1 MRHVRPLS
9 QGWCGASG
17 PGHAFTLAIFARF
30 CTLAVHQFVTLL
42 NHLLNFLAP
51 ALWLALLMPGLARLL
66 WRGAPTRLKLGE
78 QVGIQLV
85 AGILVLIAGL
95 VLLGRDGAML
105 TYAVLVG
112 VAGVTQWV
120 MQR

>member
-1 MRHVRPLS
+1 M
-9 QGWCGASG
+9 
-17 PGHAFTLAIFARF
+17 
-30 CTLAVHQFVTLL
+30 TLL

-66 WRGAPTRLKLGE
+66 WRQPVRLKLGE

-112 VAGVTQWV
+112 VAGATQWV

>member
-1 MRHVRPLS
+1 M
-9 QGWCGASG
+9 
-17 PGHAFTLAIFARF
+17 
-30 CTLAVHQFVTLL
+30 TLL

-66 WRGAPTRLKLGE
+66 WRATPMRLKLGE

-85 AGILVLIAGL
+85 AGILVLLGGL

-105 TYAVLVG
+105 TYAALVT